1 MASEFLLAATINRFY
16 FTQHA
21 GLRTVADG
29 VTASSTSVTSATAN
43 FSSTYDVGAT
53 IAGTGI
59 PNGATISSVTNST
72 TVVISSAATAT
83 GTGISLT
90 ITRTNTLGNSG
101 FQAALIADWGSSGT
115 VAQILPST
123 FQVLTNSNSPT
134 TALAIISPTLVLSV
148 APGQWVGSNGSNGWQ
163 VMNANQM
170 TSGANQ
176 VYAPATV

>member
-1 MASEFLLAATINRFY
+1 
-16 FTQHA
+16 
-21 GLRTVADG
+21 
-29 VTASSTSVTSATAN
+29 
-43 FSSTYDVGAT
+43 
-53 IAGTGI
+53 
-59 PNGATISSVTNST
+59 
-72 TVVISSAATAT
+72 VVISSAATAT